1 VIDRLGWEVLEQR
14 AAATVAVVEFEPRC
28 MRNYRTDAVFA
39 GRTPAAAA
47 AAVGQPVHHSTASA
61 VAVQATEYAEV
72 LD

>member
-1 VIDRLGWEVLEQR
+1 MIDRLGWEVLEQR

-47 AAVGQPVHHSTASA
+47 AVGQPVHHSTASA
-61 VAVQATEYAEV
+61 GAVQATEYAEV